1 MVLEGERR
9 AEESHDAVAHHLVHR
24 ALVAVHGLH
33 HLFQHGVEETLGV
46 LGVAV
51 RQELGGALEV
61 GEQHR
66 DLLALAFERVLG
78 AEDLFG
84 QVLGCVVDRRLEA
97 GRRGTGCQ

>member
-1 MVLEGERR
+1 M
-9 AEESHDAVAHHLVHR
+9 
-24 ALVAVHGLH
+24 HGLH
-33 HLFQHGVEETLGV
+33 HLFQHGVEETPGV

-51 RQELGGALEV
+51 RQELGRALEV